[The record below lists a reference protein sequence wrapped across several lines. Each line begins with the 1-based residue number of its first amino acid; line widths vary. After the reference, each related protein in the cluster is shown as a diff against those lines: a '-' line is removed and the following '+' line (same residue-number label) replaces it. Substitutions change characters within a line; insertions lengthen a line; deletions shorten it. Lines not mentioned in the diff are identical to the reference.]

1 MVSGIFNSDDDKDE
15 TAANSSDEADEIL
28 AELKKKQAE
37 LRALSHQN
45 AIMLRHLHKQAK
57 EELQS
62 QELKKKMATADAE
75 VSVQDSRICS
85 MLFTRWPLVWKNWK
99 CPEIWQMLGGYPKS
113 DQKLGKCEG
122 KILLQKLSV
131 ASFMFGSMPVFISVH
146 VYYTVIYVVGNRNL
160 GRSAAKSR
168 WNVIEFHSA

>member
-85 MLFTRWPLVWKNWK
+85 MLFTR
-99 CPEIWQMLGGYPKS
+99 
-113 DQKLGKCEG
+113 
-122 KILLQKLSV
+122 
-131 ASFMFGSMPVFISVH
+131 
-146 VYYTVIYVVGNRNL
+146 
-160 GRSAAKSR
+160 
-168 WNVIEFHSA
+168 